1 MEEGMT
7 KKLLV
12 VTFAFSMAFV
22 TLVPFSKSVSAQAPK
37 PVLFTA
43 DITFGQEAYA
53 RPTTTPSTAVGAGMV
68 LLSADRTK
76 VSYAVIFLGTSGPIS
91 AAHFHSAG
99 SYGINAGVV
108 KNICTPTCDEG
119 RLYTGEWTLTDAT
132 QPLTQAII
140 DALLA
145 GQVYI
150 NVHTAMNPGGEIRGQ
165 VVPVSAK

>member
-1 MEEGMT
+1 MT
-7 KKLLV
+7 KKLIVISFALLMTV
-12 VTFAFSMAFV
+12 VTV
-22 TLVPFSKSVSAQAPK
+22 TPLSNSVSAQAPK

-53 RPTTTPSTAVGAGMV
+53 RPTTTPSTGVGAGMV
-68 LLSADRTK
+68 LLTADRTR
-76 VSYAVIFLGTSGPIS
+76 VFYAVTFLGTSGPIS

-99 SYGINAGVV
+99 GFGTNASVV
-108 KNICTPTCDEG
+108 RNICGPCDEA
-119 RLYTGEWTLTDAT
+119 RLYTGEINLLDTA
-132 QPLTQAII
+132 QPLTQATI

-165 VVPVSAK
+165 LVPVSAK